1 MISINLISKPAIL
14 HLGKFYP
21 PHRGGI
27 ESYLHEL
34 AIRQRADAQV
44 EVVVAHD
51 YAKTQCESIR
61 GVVVTRCATYGVVAS
76 MPVCPRMVV
85 EIRRR
90 PAEIVHLHTP
100 NPGAALALLLSGHKG
115 KVVITHH
122 ADTLGRPFLRKLS
135 DPFVRAA
142 MDRASAIIVTSSRY
156 LASSPELAP
165 YKEKCRVV
173 PLAID
178 PALYSETATESQRIR
193 EQFGERILLSVGR
206 LVPYKG
212 FRFAIEAM
220 AQVDGHLCIIGSGPE
235 DGFLRQLARER
246 NVADKVTFLGRVDDL
261 RPYYQAARAF
271 VLPSVTRAEAFGVV
285 QLEAMASGTPV
296 INTDLDSGVPE
307 VGVDGVSAL
316 TVPPGNAAALAKA
329 MNSLLDDPGL
339 RDRLAAGAR
348 QAVQEKYSLD
358 RMVRSTFDVYQEVL
372 GAADK
377 PASL

>member
-1 MISINLISKPAIL
+1 MLRLL
-14 HLGKFYP
+14 HIGKFYP
-21 PHRGGI
+21 PHPGGI
-27 ESYLHEL
+27 ETHLRDLATRQTNSIQVSVVVSSSSRK
-34 AIRQRADAQV
+34 AIRERMD
-44 EVVVAHD
+44 EVSVVRVPCFG
-51 YAKTQCESIR
+51 TF
-61 GVVVTRCATYGVVAS
+61 AS
-76 MPVCPRMVV
+76 MPLSPRLAAG
-85 EIRRR
+85 IRTC